1 MNHQIN
7 IDEAIAIA
15 KEYHLETEVTE
26 CIKQG
31 MSPEDASF
39 LTKII
44 LKVKIMKTRKHFIRK
59 YELLAR
65 CIQTNLELFILQ

>member
-15 KEYHLETEVTE
+15 KEYHLEAEVTE

-31 MSPEDASF
+31 MSPIEALIEWDLINKKFIYLVIDKSED
-39 LTKII
+39 T
-44 LKVKIMKTRKHFIRK
+44 
-59 YELLAR
+59 
-65 CIQTNLELFILQ
+65 QN

>member
-31 MSPEDASF
+31 MSPIEALIERAPVSY
-39 LTKII
+39 IS
-44 LKVKIMKTRKHFIRK
+44 R
-59 YELLAR
+59 
-65 CIQTNLELFILQ
+65 NLRVRRTVVL

>member
-15 KEYHLETEVTE
+15 KEYHLET
-26 CIKQG
+26 
-31 MSPEDASF
+31 
-39 LTKII
+39 II

-59 YELLAR
+59 YELLVR
-65 CIQTNLELFILQ
+65 CIQTNLEFFIA

>member
-31 MSPEDASF
+31 MSPIVSY
-39 LTKII
+39 LKQII
-44 LKVKIMKTRKHFIRK
+44 
-59 YELLAR
+59 Y
-65 CIQTNLELFILQ
+65 

>member
-31 MSPEDASF
+31 MSPIVKNIIADF
-39 LTKII
+39 NLTNNIKS
-44 LKVKIMKTRKHFIRK
+44 
-59 YELLAR
+59 
-65 CIQTNLELFILQ
+65 